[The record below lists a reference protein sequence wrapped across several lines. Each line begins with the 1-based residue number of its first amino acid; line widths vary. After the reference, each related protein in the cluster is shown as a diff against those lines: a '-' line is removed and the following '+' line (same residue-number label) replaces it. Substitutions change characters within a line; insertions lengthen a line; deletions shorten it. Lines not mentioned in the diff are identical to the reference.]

1 MQESLTYT
9 TVFLPKKINLPLVD
23 KSEIGRHFSITNIAS
38 GKSIVESNSPDDTK
52 VDSNSENAESQSKLI
67 ESSPFIPDGL
77 YELLPKT
84 LKESCDQFL
93 NKRERDVYLTGA
105 ISMLSGL
112 LDKISGTYSQ
122 QTVYPNL
129 YYFCIAPPASGKGS
143 LVYVK
148 ILGQEI
154 HNKLVKESK
163 ERLNKYKDKLAE
175 YKKQVK
181 EGNLQTITLEKE
193 PIKPNH
199 KTLFIPAN
207 SSSAAVI
214 SHLEQNEGV
223 GIICETEA
231 DSMGNMFKQDWGG
244 YSDLLRKSYHHESV
258 SYSRKMAGE
267 YYDIEKPKLSMILA
281 GTPSQI
287 TNIVNS
293 VEDGLF
299 SRIIFYVFM
308 EELVWRDVS
317 PKRGGNLSRFFE
329 EYSKKIDTIVD
340 YYNKRIIEFEL
351 SDLQW
356 ARLNSDFANELSK
369 SKLVNNENFPSVIKR
384 HGLMVFRI
392 AMILTAVRAFDETSK
407 ETTLICQD
415 VDFRIALNLV
425 STYLK
430 HAQIVFQI
438 VDKAKPEEAADSFNA
453 MNLYDNLPK
462 NDLFERRNAV
472 NIGESL
478 GFCNSSVD
486 KYLKKL
492 LKKGLI
498 EQRKKYG
505 PYSKKKI

>member
-1 MQESLTYT
+1 
-9 TVFLPKKINLPLVD
+9 
-23 KSEIGRHFSITNIAS
+23 
-38 GKSIVESNSPDDTK
+38 
-52 VDSNSENAESQSKLI
+52 
-67 ESSPFIPDGL
+67 
-77 YELLPKT
+77 
-84 LKESCDQFL
+84 
-93 NKRERDVYLTGA
+93 
-105 ISMLSGL
+105 
-112 LDKISGTYSQ
+112 
-122 QTVYPNL
+122 
-129 YYFCIAPPASGKGS
+129 
-143 LVYVK
+143 
-148 ILGQEI
+148 
-154 HNKLVKESK
+154 
-163 ERLNKYKDKLAE
+163 
-175 YKKQVK
+175 
-181 EGNLQTITLEKE
+181 
-193 PIKPNH
+193 
-199 KTLFIPAN
+199 
-207 SSSAAVI
+207 
-214 SHLEQNEGV
+214 
-223 GIICETEA
+223 
-231 DSMGNMFKQDWGG
+231 
-244 YSDLLRKSYHHESV
+244 
-258 SYSRKMAGE
+258 
-267 YYDIEKPKLSMILA
+267 MILA

-340 YYNKRIIEFEL
+340 YYNNRITEFEL

-498 EQRKKYG
+498 EQRIKYG